1 MSLRQFKSNLY
12 KELAAVTK
20 SLSNPHRLEILD
32 LLAQGAFPVEY
43 IAEHTMMPIANASQ
57 HLQVLKNSGLV
68 TTERDG
74 KYIYYKLQSEHVL
87 QTWLSLRMFAFSQN
101 EEINQLL
108 KDYRLRRNQLYVI
121 KTDEL
126 LQKMEKKDVI
136 LLDVRPQEEYEA
148 GHIENA
154 ASKPFVSLKETLTDL
169 PVGKDI
175 VAYCRGPLCLMADEA
190 VTLLRRKGFNAYR
203 LEKGYS
209 DWLAEKHPVT
219 VKGE

>member
-1 MSLRQFKSNLY
+1 MNTRQFKSKLY
-12 KELAAVTK
+12 KELATVTK

-32 LLAQGAFPVEY
+32 LLAQGSFPVEY
-43 IAEHTMMPIANASQ
+43 IAAHTHMPIANASQ
-57 HLQVLKNSGLV
+57 HLQVLKNSGLA

-74 KYIYYKLQSEHVL
+74 KYIYYRIQNRQVL
-87 QTWLSLRMFAFSQN
+87 ETWLSLRMLGFSQN

-108 KDYRLRRNQLYVI
+108 KDYRLRKNQLYII

-126 LQKMEKKDVI
+126 LEKMNKKDVI
-136 LLDVRPQEEYEA
+136 LLDVRPKEEYEA

-154 ASKPFVSLKETLTDL
+154 ASKPFKNLKETLNDL
-169 PVGKDI
+169 PVETDI

-190 VTLLRRKGFNAYR
+190 VTLLRSKGYNAYR

-209 DWLAEKHPVT
+209 DWLAENHPVS
-219 VKGE
+219 EI